1 MKIQKLISFAAFAF
15 IVTSMVKINGVFP
28 SVIFIVSLSA
38 HEGFHFICARFL
50 GIELSLPT
58 VSVLGLR
65 FDLKDVKVS
74 GGKGALLYLS
84 GSFGNL
90 LFAAAALL
98 ISRAAYMPNAEFFV
112 FYNFA
117 LAAVNLIPAYPMDA
131 ARALQC
137 ILEKYMS
144 ELRAVEITAFVSM
157 LLGYI
162 IFLEGIY
169 LFLFKTDNAIPM
181 VLGCLIFRSAAKEKA
196 DSQNAF
202 VKSRIN
208 RYKNLYQK

>member
-1 MKIQKLISFAAFAF
+1 M
-15 IVTSMVKINGVFP
+15 
-28 SVIFIVSLSA
+28 
-38 HEGFHFICARFL
+38 
-50 GIELSLPT
+50 
-58 VSVLGLR
+58 SVLGLR

-98 ISRAAYMPNAEFFV
+98 ISRAAYMPPSAEFFV
-112 FYNFA
+112 FYKFA
-117 LAAVNLIPAYPMDA
+117 LAAINLIPAYPMDA

-162 IFLEGIY
+162 IFLGGIY